1 MKRIITMF
9 FALLTVFSL
18 VGCGNNTEESLQLS
32 VDSVK
37 EITIMY
43 GNDGSQVEIT
53 DEETI
58 AAITENFNTLILNR
72 DKKIDSTGWAYSVR
86 WYDADGN
93 ELTKIS
99 CFGAQSDSIT
109 RDGYVWKI
117 ASGSIDFDLLNELL
131 KIQ

>member
-1 MKRIITMF
+1 MKRIITLF

-37 EITIMY
+37 KITIIY

-58 AAITENFNTLILNR
+58 AAITENFNSLILNR
-72 DKKIDSTGWAYSVR
+72 DKKTDSTGWTYSVR

-93 ELTKIS
+93 ELTEIS
-99 CFGAQSDSIT
+99 CWAQSDSIT

-117 ASGSIDFDLLNELL
+117 ASGSIDVDLLNDLL

>member
-1 MKRIITMF
+1 MKRIITLF
-9 FALLTVFSL
+9 FALLIVFSL

-37 EITIMY
+37 KITIIY

-72 DKKIDSTGWAYSVR
+72 DKKTDSTGWAYSVR

>member
-1 MKRIITMF
+1 MKRIITLF

-37 EITIMY
+37 KITIIY

-58 AAITENFNTLILNR
+58 DAITENFNSLILNR
-72 DKKIDSTGWAYSVR
+72 DKKIDSTGWTYSVG

-99 CFGAQSDSIT
+99 CWAQSDSIT

-117 ASGSIDFDLLNELL
+117 ASGSIDVDLLNDLL

>member
-1 MKRIITMF
+1 MKRIITLF

-37 EITIMY
+37 KITIIY

-58 AAITENFNTLILNR
+58 AAITENFNTLVLNR
-72 DKKIDSTGWAYSVR
+72 DKKIDSTGWTYSVR

-99 CFGAQSDSIT
+99 CWAQSDSIT

-117 ASGSIDFDLLNELL
+117 ASGSIDVDLLNDLL

>member
-1 MKRIITMF
+1 MLKKVFFPIVLLCVIVMF
-9 FALLTVFSL
+9 
-18 VGCGNNTEESLQLS
+18 GCAAYEG
-32 VDSVK
+32 D
-37 EITIMY
+37 
-43 GNDGSQVEIT
+43 DGSQVEIT

-72 DKKIDSTGWAYSVR
+72 DKKIDSTGWTYSVG

-93 ELTKIS
+93 ELTKIY
-99 CFGAQSDSIT
+99 CGAQSDSIT

-117 ASGSIDFDLLNELL
+117 VSGSIDVDLLNDLL

>member
-1 MKRIITMF
+1 MKRIITLF

-53 DEETI
+53 DAETI
-58 AAITENFNTLILNR
+58 AAITENFNTLVLNR
-72 DKKIDSTGWAYSVR
+72 DKKIDSTGWAYSVS

-93 ELTKIS
+93 ELTKIF
-99 CFGAQSDSIT
+99 CGEQSDSIT

-117 ASGSIDFDLLNELL
+117 VSGNIDVDLLKDLL

>member
-1 MKRIITMF
+1 MKRIITLF

-37 EITIMY
+37 KITIIY

-72 DKKIDSTGWAYSVR
+72 DKKTDSTGWTYSVR

-99 CFGAQSDSIT
+99 CWAQSDSIT

-117 ASGSIDFDLLNELL
+117 ASGSIDVDLLNDLL

>member
-1 MKRIITMF
+1 MKRIITLF

-37 EITIMY
+37 KITIIY

-58 AAITENFNTLILNR
+58 AAITENFNTLILYR
-72 DKKIDSTGWAYSVR
+72 DKKTDSTGWAYSVR

-99 CFGAQSDSIT
+99 CWAQSDSIT

-117 ASGSIDFDLLNELL
+117 ASGSIDVDLLNDLL

>member
-1 MKRIITMF
+1 MKRIITLF

-37 EITIMY
+37 KIIILY
-43 GNDGSQVEIT
+43 SDQNGSQVEIT

-72 DKKIDSTGWAYSVR
+72 DKKPDSTGWSYSVS

-93 ELTKIS
+93 ELTKIF
-99 CFGAQSDSIT
+99 CGEQSDSIT

-117 ASGSIDFDLLNELL
+117 ASGSIDVDLLNDLL

>member
-1 MKRIITMF
+1 MKKIITLF
-9 FALLTVFSL
+9 FALLIVFSL

-37 EITIMY
+37 KITIIY

-72 DKKIDSTGWAYSVR
+72 DKKIDSTGWTYSVG

-93 ELTKIS
+93 ELTKIY
-99 CFGAQSDSIT
+99 CGAQSDSIT

-117 ASGSIDFDLLNELL
+117 ASGSIDVDLLNDLL

>member
-1 MKRIITMF
+1 MKRILTLF

-18 VGCGNNTEESLQLS
+18 VGCGNYTEESLQLS

-37 EITIMY
+37 KITIIY

-58 AAITENFNTLILNR
+58 DAITENFNSLILNR
-72 DKKIDSTGWAYSVR
+72 DKKTDSTGWTYSVR

>member
-1 MKRIITMF
+1 MKRIITLF

-37 EITIMY
+37 KITIIY

-72 DKKIDSTGWAYSVR
+72 DKKTDSTGWTYSVG

-99 CFGAQSDSIT
+99 CWAQSDSIT

-117 ASGSIDFDLLNELL
+117 ASGSIDVDLLNDLL